1 METTSFATNLTLSRE
16 LLSFEAKVMQKEE
29 TVEIRRKYTSANVT
43 RVSTATVSTT
53 SNEVDSNENAI
64 SKRLQLHRSNTT
76 PFKVG
81 SKFKPTVFIKYKNFQ
96 TKVEDSKEILE
107 LLKASIQEPMN
118 FPPIVVEQL
127 KRHGHDPY
135 INSVI

>member
-1 METTSFATNLTLSRE
+1 MEITSFDTNLTLSRD
-16 LLSFEAKVMQKEE
+16 LSSFESKIMQKD
-29 TVEIRRKYTSANVT
+29 EILEIPRKFTSANVT
-43 RVSTATVSTT
+43 RISSTLSATSR
-53 SNEVDSNENAI
+53 EIDSNENSI

-76 PFKVG
+76 PFKLN

-127 KRHGHDPY
+127 KKHEHDPY
-135 INSVI
+135 INNVI